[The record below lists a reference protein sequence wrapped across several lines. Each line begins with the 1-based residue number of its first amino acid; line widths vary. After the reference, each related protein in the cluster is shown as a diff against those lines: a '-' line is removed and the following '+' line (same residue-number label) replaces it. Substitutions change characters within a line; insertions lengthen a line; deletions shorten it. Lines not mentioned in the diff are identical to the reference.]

1 LAFLPIDTTTTTGK
15 EAAMLKGMSD
25 DELKRR
31 IDDLQDSGMMLAAK
45 TLLRELNFRH
55 KTA

>member
-1 LAFLPIDTTTTTGK
+1 
-15 EAAMLKGMSD
+15 MLKGMSD